1 MVVEGLA
8 MKHQLLN
15 RTVIYPN
22 LAVGS
27 NHEPDLQVSHL
38 HDSAMSLYQFVY
50 ARSRRLAQAL
60 SRRKSLVSA
69 VVLGVAGTATLIYV
83 IATFTIAFWGTQARW
98 PVDLQPPATAENRT
112 EALSAMIRNGAL
124 DPIEVERAFAP
135 HRAKLN
141 GVNVLMVPSFLSDFL
156 MPARNAGLTDY
167 FSRQEEWLAEQGMDM
182 QMARSNTAASATR
195 NAEWISAY
203 VDDSPTPLCL
213 ITHSKGGVDVLTF
226 LLSADEEQLSKVAC
240 WIALQPPL
248 GGSPVADQVL
258 ASGDASAVSARTLH
272 LLGGSL
278 EAVRD
283 LGTDRRQRILIQHDQ
298 DIQDLARRIPI
309 LSVAGRFSPDTWL
322 DAGFPYTIPHAWLN
336 GHGQDNDGLVP
347 VASAQLPHTPYVLI
361 DAADH
366 GATIRDATPLAND
379 AGLFLKALFAVM
391 LESYSAQQDQ

>member
-1 MVVEGLA
+1 
-8 MKHQLLN
+8 
-15 RTVIYPN
+15 
-22 LAVGS
+22 
-27 NHEPDLQVSHL
+27 
-38 HDSAMSLYQFVY
+38 MSLYQFVY
-50 ARSRRLAQAL
+50 ARSRKLAQAL
-60 SRRKSLVSA
+60 SGRKGMVA
-69 VVLGVAGTATLIYV
+69 GVMLGVAGMAALIYLA
-83 IATFTIAFWGTQARW
+83 ATFTTAFWGTQAGA
-98 PVDLQPPATAENRT
+98 PIDLQPPATAENRT
-112 EALSAMIRNGAL
+112 NDLSAMIRNGAL
-124 DPIEVERAFAP
+124 DPLEVERAFAP
-135 HRAKLN
+135 HRAKLD

-167 FSRQEEWLAEQGMDM
+167 FSRQEEWLAEQGMGM
-182 QMARSNTAASATR
+182 QMAQSNTAASATQ
-195 NAEWISAY
+195 NADWIAAY
-203 VDDSPTPLCL
+203 IDNSPTPLCL

-226 LLSADEEQLSKVAC
+226 LLSANDEQLSKVAC

-283 LGTDRRQRILIQHDQ
+283 LGTDRRQSVLAQHDR
-298 DIQDLARRIPI
+298 DIQELARRIPI

-322 DAGFPYTIPHAWLN
+322 DAGFPYTIPHAWLD
-336 GHGQDNDGLVP
+336 GHGQESDGLVP

-379 AGLFLKALFAVM
+379 AGVFLKALFAVM
-391 LESYSAQQDQ
+391 LESHSAEQIQ

>member
-15 RTVIYPN
+15 STVIYPN

-50 ARSRRLAQAL
+50 ARLRKLAQTL
-60 SRRKSLVSA
+60 SCRKG
-69 VVLGVAGTATLIYV
+69 VVAGAMLGVAGMATLIYL
-83 IATFTIAFWGTQARW
+83 ATTFTTAFWGTQAGT
-98 PVDLQPPATAENRT
+98 PIDLQPPATAENRT

-182 QMARSNTAASATR
+182 QMAQSNTAASAAR
-195 NAEWISAY
+195 NAEWIAAY
-203 VDDSPTPLCL
+203 VDNSSTSLCL

-226 LLSADEEQLSKVAC
+226 LLNANEEQISKVAC
-240 WIALQPPL
+240 WMALQPPL

-283 LGTDRRQRILIQHDQ
+283 LGTDRRQRVLTEHDEN
-298 DIQDLARRIPI
+298 IRDLARRIPI

-322 DAGFPYTIPHAWLN
+322 DAGFPYTIPHAWLE
-336 GHGQDNDGLVP
+336 GHGQENDGLVP
-347 VASAQLPHTPYVLI
+347 VASAQLPHSPYVLI

-379 AGLFLKALFAVM
+379 AGVFLKALFAVM
-391 LESYSAQQDQ
+391 LESHSAQRTQ